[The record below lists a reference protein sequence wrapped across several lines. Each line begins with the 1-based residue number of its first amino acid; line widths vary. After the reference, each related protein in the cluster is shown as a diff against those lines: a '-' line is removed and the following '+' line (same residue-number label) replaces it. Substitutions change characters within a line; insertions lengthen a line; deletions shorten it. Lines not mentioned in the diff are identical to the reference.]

1 MDITKQSENYVIRDT
16 YEDWTITGNLSKDS
30 AGSISVNYSIHT
42 ELSHIGEFRYS
53 LNSSKSVYITYEAQ
67 EEYLEKV
74 KEYSEQALAKVK
86 EYLNNTTIA

>member
-1 MDITKQSENYVIRDT
+1 MDITKQSENYVINDT

-30 AGSISVNYSIHT
+30 VGSVNVNYSINS

-53 LNSSKSVYITYEAQ
+53 LSSSKGVYVTYEAQ
-67 EEYLEKV
+67 EEYLDKV